1 MLEASATCQ
10 LITGMLTRLQCGAYA
25 VELGLQNIATCARL
39 TALHLQGAAEAVH
52 LTENL
57 HDLQQLVHLQEL
69 HLEDFTSL
77 PDNLVYNLPKLQVLK
92 LTNGHGDTYDLSGA
106 TQLTALN
113 ILQQNEPSL
122 LRRLILPSGN
132 AVQLQNFC
140 LLFQGQGDPE
150 DQQMHELL
158 NLEAATGLQT
168 VELDRSYPDSVRE
181 AGWPQAMPSLTSL
194 AVSGMPVGPPRE
206 WRNYSA
212 LVKLELTDLQ
222 STSLPDWFAQFT
234 RLKFLKLNKCVLDE
248 LPTCIF
254 HLTQLEQLDLSD
266 CQSPM
271 MIPPAI
277 IQLAD
282 WPFLTKLYFCQDGNR
297 EQALTPDSQLH
308 VMHLQEA
315 LGHRQ
320 GVLQL

>member
-1 MLEASATCQ
+1 MLEASDTCQ
-10 LITGMLTRLQCGAYA
+10 LITGMLTRLQCSAYT

-39 TALHLQGAAEAVH
+39 TALRLQGAAEAVH

-69 HLEDFTSL
+69 HLEDFQSL
-77 PDNLVYNLPKLQVLK
+77 PDNLLYNLSKLQVLN
-92 LTNGHGDTYDLSGA
+92 LTDGQEDTYDLSGA

-113 ILQQNEPSL
+113 ITQKNEPSL

-132 AVQLQNFC
+132 AVQLQKFC
-140 LLFQGQGDPE
+140 LLFEGQAEPE

-168 VELDRSYPDSVRE
+168 VELDRFYPDSVRE

-194 AVSGMPVGPPRE
+194 AVLGMPVGPPRE
-206 WRNYSA
+206 WQNYSA

-222 STSLPDWFAQFT
+222 STSVPDWFAQFT

-248 LPTCIF
+248 LSTCMF

-266 CQSPM
+266 RKSPM

-282 WPFLTKLYFCQDGNR
+282 WPFLTRLDLCQDGNR
-297 EQALTPDSQLH
+297 EQALTADSQLH
-308 VMHLQEA
+308 ILHLQEA
-315 LGHRQ
+315 LGHRP

>member
-1 MLEASATCQ
+1 
-10 LITGMLTRLQCGAYA
+10 MLTRLQCSAYT

-132 AVQLQNFC
+132 AVQLQKFC
-140 LLFQGQGDPE
+140 LLFEGQAEPE

-168 VELDRSYPDSVRE
+168 VELDRFYPDSVRE

-194 AVSGMPVGPPRE
+194 AVSSMPVGPPRE
-206 WRNYSA
+206 WQNYSA
-212 LVKLELTDLQ
+212 LVKLELTDLHG
-222 STSLPDWFAQFT
+222 TSLPDWFA
-234 RLKFLKLNKCVLDE
+234 
-248 LPTCIF
+248 
-254 HLTQLEQLDLSD
+254 
-266 CQSPM
+266 
-271 MIPPAI
+271 
-277 IQLAD
+277 
-282 WPFLTKLYFCQDGNR
+282 
-297 EQALTPDSQLH
+297 
-308 VMHLQEA
+308 
-315 LGHRQ
+315 
-320 GVLQL
+320 